1 VSSPIFEVEFVRA
14 NAGRPA
20 AFLGAHYNDH
30 AGLLAMGIPV
40 DGPEPCADDADLR
53 NSADPFPASDRRYA
67 APPPGWRR
75 SCGWR

>member
-1 VSSPIFEVEFVRA
+1 VSSPIYEVEFIRA

-30 AGLLAMGIPV
+30 DGLVAMGIPV
-40 DGPEPCADDADLR
+40 DGPRTCEDDADLR
-53 NSADPFPASDRRYA
+53 NSADPFPASDGRYA